1 MVRRVSFAHPVD
13 IHVGGRVWTLRRRR
27 GLSLEQLAEQID
39 VSDHQLHKYES
50 GANRIAASR
59 LYAIAQALGVSVEDF
74 FEGLPDPA
82 QSSNRPDKG
91 GGQISAGSRRSCP

>member
-1 MVRRVSFAHPVD
+1 MASRVALAHPVD

-27 GLSLEQLAEQID
+27 GMSLEQLAERIE
-39 VSDHQLHKYES
+39 VSDFQLHKYES

-59 LYAIAQALGVSVEDF
+59 LYAIARALGVSVADF

-82 QSSNRPDKG
+82 QDPG
-91 GGQISAGSRRSCP
+91 GAEDR